1 MNRKLYAILLC
12 VLVATS
18 VALAACQPQD
28 ATTGPCLA
36 HSDANKDGLCDN
48 CGVQVGVIGGT
59 TSTAPKDVEVR
70 FVVMDDYGEKM
81 VGATVMISSNI
92 EDIEES
98 LVVNDEGSC
107 ATTLPVGEYT
117 VIVENLPEFHLAGVF
132 KLEVEPGMGPVAL
145 DIQDKTPN
153 GTVEKPYFIGEE
165 PRTEDFNTNEQLWFS
180 MRAGEGRYLIVRNAD
195 AEVEYEGQIYYPDTD
210 GVITVRIESEDA
222 KDQLMVKVTN
232 TSADPQQ
239 ITVELYA
246 DPGTADN
253 PFQIDLNQNTVA
265 VVIEGGSVYYEWTAT
280 ADGSLTVSST
290 SAFNSITL
298 TNTGKVDGDQN
309 DTGTQMAGPSEGAL
323 SLTLNNIKE
332 GDVIRVQVSV
342 VGYCTDPE
350 AEIDFVLTFQ
360 AG

>member
-28 ATTGPCLA
+28 ATTGPCVA
-36 HSDANKDGLCDN
+36 HSDADKDGLCDN
-48 CGVQVGVIGGT
+48 CGIQVGVIGGT
-59 TSTAPKDVEVR
+59 STTAPKDVDVQ
-70 FVVMDDYGEKM
+70 FVVLDDFGEKM
-81 VGATVMISSNI
+81 VGATVMITSQV
-92 EDIEES
+92 EDIEVS
-98 LVVNDEGSC
+98 LVVNEGGSC
-107 ATTLPVGEYT
+107 STSLPVGDYT
-117 VIVENLPEFHLAGVF
+117 IVVENLPEFHLAGVF
-132 KLEVEPGMGPVAL
+132 KLEVEPGMGPVSL
-145 DIQDKTPN
+145 DIMDKTPN
-153 GTVEKPYFIGEE
+153 GTAEKPYFIGEE
-165 PRTEDFNTNEQLWFS
+165 PRTEYFNTNEELWFT
-180 MRAGEGRYLIVRNAD
+180 MRAGEGHYLVIHNANV
-195 AEVEYEGQIYYPDTD
+195 EVEYEGLTYYPDSN
-210 GVITVRIESEDA
+210 GVVTVRIESEDA

-232 TSADPQQ
+232 TSADPQE

-246 DPGTADN
+246 DPGTFDN
-253 PFQIDLNQNTVA
+253 PYQIGLNQNTVA